1 MDDVVKAMSDTLI
14 VVDQDGIIE
23 TVNQATLDLLGYEEN
38 ELIGRSL
45 NLIMPEMYPLKKT
58 GIDILFENGFVRNV
72 EKTYRSKDGREIP
85 VLFSGS
91 TMYNG
96 NSEIQ
101 GIVCVA
107 QDITEYKKTKQEL
120 RNSEERLNILFE
132 HAPDAYYLS
141 DLKGIF
147 VDSNKTTEEITG
159 YKRDELIGKDF
170 LGLKILS
177 PEQMLKVIE
186 ILAEN
191 ALGRSTGPDE
201 FSLTRKDGSQIMVEI
216 RTFPVD
222 INQKT
227 LVLGIAHDITSR
239 KRAEEALQRQYE
251 IEKRMVKELE
261 QKTEELSRSN
271 EELNTFVFAA
281 AHDLKAHVVSL
292 QGFSSILVNDY
303 EDCFDENS
311 KMYIERIHKNSESMG
326 VLIDDLLLLSRIGRM
341 EEQER
346 LINISDVISEAASQL
361 SLQLE
366 ERGTRLIVK
375 DGMPTIWCNYTGIF
389 QIFTNLISNANKF
402 MGADNKTPTIEVGY
416 GGQDGYHKFYVKDN
430 GIGIS
435 KEYHE
440 QIFHIF
446 QRLSDIE
453 TDGTGL
459 GLTIVKKRIEH
470 LGGRIWVDSA
480 VGMGTSVYF
489 TIPKARQ

>member
-14 VVDQDGIIE
+14 VLDQDGIIE
-23 TVNQATLDLLGYEEN
+23 TVNQATLGLLGYEEN
-38 ELIGRSL
+38 ELIGKSL
-45 NLIMPEMYPLKKT
+45 NLIMPEMDSLQKT

-72 EKTYRSKDGREIP
+72 EKNYHSKDGREIP

-91 TMYNG
+91 IMYNG

-107 QDITEYKKTKQEL
+107 QDITEYKKAEQEL

-147 VDSNKTTEEITG
+147 VDSNKAAEEMTG

-186 ILAEN
+186 ILAKN

-227 LVLGIAHDITSR
+227 LVLGIAHDITNR
-239 KRAEEALQRQYE
+239 KRAEKALQRQYE

-303 EDCFDENS
+303 ENYFDENS
-311 KMYIERIHKNSESMG
+311 RMYIERIHKNSEGMG
-326 VLIDDLLLLSRIGRM
+326 VLIDDLLILSRIGRI

-346 LINISDVISEAASQL
+346 LINISDVISEVLSQL
-361 SLQLE
+361 SLQLGE
-366 ERGTRLIVK
+366 MGTRLIVK

-402 MGADNKTPTIEVGY
+402 MGADNKTPTIEIGY
-416 GGQDGYHKFYVKDN
+416 GSQDGYHKFYVKDN

-459 GLTIVKKRIEH
+459 GLTIVKKRIER

-480 VGMGTSVYF
+480 VGMGTIVYF